1 MRCFGLTPDRRPVAA
16 LPSRAYATGYGAL
29 GFGLVSVVAYSIW
42 AYKLVP
48 GTAALYATIAAVYVG
63 LAGVVLG
70 RLVPGAGG
78 RFAACFATGFVAY
91 AVVWCL
97 FWFGLKGQ
105 YQADLFGAIGG
116 LAVFTWLLRGAFGSA
131 ASFPVLFGVLLV
143 CHSAGYYAGDWAHAQ
158 VAGTTG
164 RLLWGAGHGLGFGA
178 GLGFVLREVQARG

>member
-16 LPSRAYATGYGAL
+16 PPSRAFAAGYGAL
-29 GFGLVSVVAYSIW
+29 GFGLVSVLAYSIW

-78 RFAACFATGFVAY
+78 RFAALFATAFVAY

-97 FWFGLKGQ
+97 FWFGLKGKF
-105 YQADLFGAIGG
+105 QADLWGAIAG
-116 LAVFTWLLRGAFGSA
+116 LAVFTGLVRAAFRSA
-131 ASFPVLFGVLLV
+131 ANVWVLFGVLLA
-143 CHSAGYYAGDWAHAQ
+143 CHSLGYYAGDWAHAQ
-158 VAGTTG
+158 WPGTTG

-178 GLGFVLREVQARG
+178 GLGFLLREVQVRD